1 MITIEVRNNNAEK
14 AIKLLKKKINA
25 EGTLKECRD
34 RQFYEKPTDK
44 RRRQKAQAIRRIER
58 QLQKLYEGKIKNY

>member
-14 AIKLLKKKINA
+14 AIKLLKKKVNA

-34 RQFYEKPTDK
+34 RQFYEKPTNK

>member
-25 EGTLKECRD
+25 EVTLKECRD

-44 RRRQKAQAIRRIER
+44 RRRRKAQAIRRIER
-58 QLQKLYEGKIKNY
+58 QIDKLYEGRIKNY

>member
-14 AIKLLKKKINA
+14 AIKLLKKKIDA

-58 QLQKLYEGKIKNY
+58 QLQKLYEGRLKNY

>member
-58 QLQKLYEGKIKNY
+58 RLQKLYEGRLKNY

>member
-1 MITIEVRNNNAEK
+1 MLTIEVRNNNAEK

-34 RQFYEKPTDK
+34 RQSYEKPSKK
-44 RRRQKAQAIRRIER
+44 RRRLKAQAIRRIER
-58 QLQKLYEGKIKNY
+58 NLEKLYEGRIKNY

>member
-25 EGTLKECRD
+25 EGTLKDCRD

-44 RRRQKAQAIRRIER
+44 RRRRKAQAIRRIER
-58 QLQKLYEGKIKNY
+58 NLQKLYEGRIKNY

>member
-1 MITIEVRNNNAEK
+1 MITIEVRNNAEK

-58 QLQKLYEGKIKNY
+58 QLQKLYEGRLKNY

>member
-1 MITIEVRNNNAEK
+1 MITIEVRNNNPEK

-58 QLQKLYEGKIKNY
+58 QLQKLYEGRLKNY

>member
-1 MITIEVRNNNAEK
+1 MITIEVRNNNAQKE
-14 AIKLLKKKINA
+14 IKLLNKKINA

-58 QLQKLYEGKIKNY
+58 QLQKLYEGRIKNY

>member
-1 MITIEVRNNNAEK
+1 MIRIEVKNNNADK

-58 QLQKLYEGKIKNY
+58 QLQKLYEGRLKNY

>member
-58 QLQKLYEGKIKNY
+58 QLQKLYEGRLKNY

>member
-14 AIKLLKKKINA
+14 AIKLLKKKVNA

-58 QLQKLYEGKIKNY
+58 QLQKLYEGRLKNY

>member
-58 QLQKLYEGKIKNY
+58 QLQKIYEGRLKNY

>member
-1 MITIEVRNNNAEK
+1 MIRIEVRNNNAEK

-34 RQFYEKPTDK
+34 RQSYEKPTDK
-44 RRRQKAQAIRRIER
+44 RRRRKAQAIRRIER
-58 QLQKLYEGKIKNY
+58 NLEKLYEGRIKNY

>member
-1 MITIEVRNNNAEK
+1 MIRIEVKNNNAEK

-58 QLQKLYEGKIKNY
+58 QLQKLYEGRLKNY

>member
-14 AIKLLKKKINA
+14 AIKLLKKKVNA

-34 RQFYEKPTDK
+34 RQFYEKPTNK

-58 QLQKLYEGKIKNY
+58 QLQKLYEGRLKNY

>member
-58 QLQKLYEGKIKNY
+58 NLQKLYEGRIKNY

>member
-58 QLQKLYEGKIKNY
+58 QLQKLYEGRIKNY

>member
-1 MITIEVRNNNAEK
+1 MITIEVRNNNAER

-58 QLQKLYEGKIKNY
+58 QLQKLYEGREKNY

>member
-58 QLQKLYEGKIKNY
+58 NLQKLYEGRLKNY